1 MSLPRES
8 YCSGR
13 DRWSKMSLEE
23 CFEKRQ
29 LRRGRPDAQKSA
41 KALKAAAR
49 DLSKAVK
56 RMEHAF
62 YEDVILYSYTA
73 MFQAARALLFRD
85 GIFEKSHYCVV
96 EYLRR
101 NYLGDGKLDQS
112 HIHWLNTYRIERHDT
127 LYGLDELEVGE
138 ADARDSIERAKAF
151 LEVVGRILKESLRSP
166 D

>member
-1 MSLPRES
+1 
-8 YCSGR
+8 
-13 DRWSKMSLEE
+13 MSLEE

-29 LRRGRPDAQKSA
+29 LRRGRPDTQKSA
-41 KALKAAAR
+41 KALEAAAR

-56 RMEHAF
+56 RMEHGF

-73 MFQAARALLFRD
+73 MFQAARALLFKD

-112 HIHWLNTYRIERHDT
+112 HIHWLDTYRLERHDT
-127 LYGLDELEVGE
+127 LYGLDELEVSE
-138 ADARDSIERAKAF
+138 SDAHDSMEHAKAF
-151 LEVVGRILKESLRSP
+151 LEVVGRIIKERT
-166 D
+166 

>member
-1 MSLPRES
+1 MKNGSFGGAYLTRKRARRP
-8 YCSGR
+8 
-13 DRWSKMSLEE
+13 W
-23 CFEKRQ
+23 KRQ
-29 LRRGRPDAQKSA
+29 PG
-41 KALKAAAR
+41 

-85 GIFEKSHYCVV
+85 GVFEKSHYCVV

-101 NYLGDGKLDQS
+101 NYLGSGKLDQS
-112 HIHWLNTYRIERHDT
+112 HIHWLDTYRIERHDT

-138 ADARDSIERAKAF
+138 SDARDSIERAKAF
-151 LEVVGRILKESLRSP
+151 LEVVRRIIKAEEGPSSKR
-166 D
+166 